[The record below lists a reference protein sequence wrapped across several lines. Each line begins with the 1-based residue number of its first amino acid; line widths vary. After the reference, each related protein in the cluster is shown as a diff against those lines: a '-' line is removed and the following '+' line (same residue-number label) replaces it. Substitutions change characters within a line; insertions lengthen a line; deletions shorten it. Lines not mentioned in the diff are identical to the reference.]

1 MAVSGDPAGWDRLA
15 LVSPDIDQFC
25 SASAWGMSA
34 AEALMEPAPLILD
47 HGDAGLVALACRVRD
62 GARIIESLEATW
74 GLGSPLIGRDPDAL
88 AGALLAILAARSDWD
103 LAVIPGLPLGSP
115 LLEAVAAALD
125 GRYRLAR
132 GPVTRRHIASLA
144 GGVDGFLA
152 RRSAGVRKSLRRAA
166 RRAAGEGIVF
176 ESYRPSGAGLD
187 DLFDRAVAVE
197 AHSWKGRAGGLA
209 TWSMR
214 EFYQRM
220 SHRLAERGQLRLLFG
235 RRGAEDLV
243 YVLGAVFGDSYRG
256 LQFSFDDRHRALGLG
271 NLAQLRQIEA
281 LAEEPGLRRYDL
293 GTGGEYKGAWAERV
307 SDSLCLVAVRT

>member
-1 MAVSGDPAGWDRLA
+1 
-15 LVSPDIDQFC
+15 
-25 SASAWGMSA
+25 MSA
-34 AEALMEPAPLILD
+34 AEALMEPGPLILD

-74 GLGSPLIGRDPDAL
+74 GLGSPLIGRNPDAL

-103 LAVIPGLPLGSP
+103 LAIVPGLPLGSP

-166 RRAAGEGIVF
+166 RRASAEGISF
-176 ESYRPSGAGLD
+176 ESHRPGSGAELD

-209 TWSMR
+209 TSAMR
-214 EFYQRM
+214 DFYRRM

-256 LQFSFDDRHRALGLG
+256 LQFSFDDRCRALGLG

-281 LAEEPGLRRYDL
+281 LADEPGLRRYDL
-293 GTGGEYKGAWAERV
+293 GTGGEYKRAWSERV
-307 SDSLCLVAVRT
+307 SDSIWLVAVRT